1 MLSPDMC
8 GSWNCSRDAD
18 GTSGERRD
26 RTVRAQ
32 PMGPYPSR
40 SPDSSMIVY
49 LNQIFG
55 GGAVDE
61 RVSVVSLIGGLAQSL
76 T

>member
-1 MLSPDMC
+1 MPMAPAVNDATELSGHVPWDLYPSWSPD
-8 GSWNCSRDAD
+8 GSMN
-18 GTSGERRD
+18 
-26 RTVRAQ
+26 
-32 PMGPYPSR
+32 
-40 SPDSSMIVY
+40 VY

>member
-1 MLSPDMC
+1 
-8 GSWNCSRDAD
+8 
-18 GTSGERRD
+18 
-26 RTVRAQ
+26 
-32 PMGPYPSR
+32 
-40 SPDSSMIVY
+40 MIVY